1 MKKNIAIVLLLFV
14 VLYLAALLIKV
25 ENQRY
30 ALAVGLC
37 SDSKTGLTDYACL
50 AKVETRTNPA
60 WHLYY
65 AAKK

>member
-1 MKKNIAIVLLLFV
+1 MKKNVAIALLLV
-14 VLYLAALLIKV
+14 AVLYLGASLIKV

-37 SDSKTGLTDYACL
+37 RDSKTGLTDNACL

-65 AAKK
+65 ALRQ

>member
-1 MKKNIAIVLLLFV
+1 MKKNITIFLLLFV
-14 VLYLAALLIKV
+14 VVYLGASLIKV

-37 SDSKTGLTDYACL
+37 RDSKTGLTDNACL

-65 AAKK
+65 ALTQ

>member
-14 VLYLAALLIKV
+14 VLYLAASLIRV

-37 SDSKTGLTDYACL
+37 RDGKTGLTDYACL

-65 AAKK
+65 AVK